1 MATCARILGGC
12 LLAGLPLWAQSLL
25 VRLTNDHL
33 RVSAPGLRFVA
44 GKPLERLHDGAPV
57 AFAFQL
63 SLSIDA
69 HATILLRDIQRFVMS
84 YDLWEEK
91 FSILKLGHP
100 RSSVSHLSAEGAE
113 AWCLE
118 ALALP
123 ASGLASEKPFWMKL
137 EGRMEDA
144 REPAGLENEGSVSL
158 SRLIELFSRRT
169 RTEQTRWAAAAGPL
183 RLAGL
188 KKSSVRAPG
197 AQ

>member
-1 MATCARILGGC
+1 MGARAQILGGC
-12 LLAGLPLWAQSLL
+12 LLAGFPVWAQSLV
-25 VRLTNDHL
+25 VRLSNDHL

-84 YDLWEEK
+84 YGLWEEK

-169 RTEQTRWAAAAGPL
+169 RAEQTRWAAAAGPL